1 MLTAKKKI
9 SKKEMKED
17 KLVTTYYKFYNYFM
31 ANQAK
36 FLIGL
41 GVIAVLVVGYILI
54 NNKKQNDNLAA
65 ANLLSKVVPLY
76 ESGSMKEAIEGVKA
90 QNIIGLKQIVEQY
103 GSTEQGETAKIYLA
117 NAYSVTG
124 NLEEALKYYEDYSG
138 SNDLLKATA
147 LAGKAG
153 ILQSKKEY
161 EKASDLFMD
170 AAHVAKENPAN
181 AEYTLKAGICLL
193 QAGKKSEAKE
203 IFESI
208 KKDYK
213 NFAPYLEIDKYL
225 AQVEL

>member
-1 MLTAKKKI
+1 MLSARKKI
-9 SKKEMKED
+9 SKKEIKED
-17 KLVTTYYKFYNYFM
+17 KLVSTYYKFYNFFM

-41 GVIAVLVVGYILI
+41 GVIAVIVVAVILF
-54 NNKKQNDNLAA
+54 NNKKHNDNLAA

-103 GSTEQGETAKIYLA
+103 GSSEQGEMAKIYLA
-117 NAYSVTG
+117 NAYNVIG
-124 NLEEALKYYEDYSG
+124 NLDEALKYYDDYSG
-138 SNDLLKATA
+138 SNEILKATA

-153 ILQSKKEY
+153 IIQNKKDY
-161 EKASDLFMD
+161 EKASELFLD
-170 AAHVAKENPAN
+170 ASKVSKTNPSN

-193 QAGKKSEAKE
+193 EAGKKEEAKQ

-213 NFAPYLEIDKYL
+213 NFAPFLEVDKYI
-225 AQVEL
+225 AQAEL

>member
-1 MLTAKKKI
+1 MLSARKKI
-9 SKKEMKED
+9 SKKEIKQD
-17 KLVTTYYKFYNYFM
+17 KLVSTYYKFYNLFM
-31 ANQAK
+31 ENQAK

-41 GVIAVLVVGYILI
+41 GIIAVIVVAIILI
-54 NNKKQNDNLAA
+54 NNKKKNDNIAA

-103 GSTEQGETAKIYLA
+103 GSSEQGETAKIYLA
-117 NAYSVTG
+117 NSYNVIGDSNKA
-124 NLEEALKYYEDYSG
+124 LEFYEDYSG
-138 SNDLLKATA
+138 SNELLKAAA

-161 EKASDLFMD
+161 EKASDLFLD
-170 AAHVAKENPAN
+170 AAHVTKANPSN

-193 QAGKKSEAKE
+193 EAGKKEEAKQL
-203 IFESI
+203 FESI

-213 NFAPYLEIDKYL
+213 NFAPYLDIDKYITQ
-225 AQVEL
+225 AEL